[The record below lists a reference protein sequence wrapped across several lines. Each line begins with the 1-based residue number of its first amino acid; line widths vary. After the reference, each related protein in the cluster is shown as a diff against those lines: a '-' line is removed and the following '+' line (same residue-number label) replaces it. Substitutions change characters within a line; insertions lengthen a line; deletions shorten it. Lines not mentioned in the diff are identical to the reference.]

1 MSSGEWSGAPPSLH
15 YWVCIFL
22 SILMKLKYTPKLK
35 EIENTLQIWSK
46 QILTPISQITI
57 IKSLII
63 SKLKHLFLTISS
75 PKENIINQLVS
86 KIYSFIWDN
95 KPDKI
100 KRQVLSQNCDMGG
113 LKMLNIKMYIKGLK
127 LSWIRRIIKKNLKIT
142 KLLLSSEK
150 IDITQLLN
158 SGHTKTTKNPF
169 WEEVFN
175 ASRLLQLKLQ
185 INQLNINVCNI
196 CNNENIKVGYQTVF
210 YKDWAKRAV

>member
-1 MSSGEWSGAPPSLH
+1 MNI
-15 YWVCIFL
+15 VIQTI
-22 SILMKLKYTPKLK
+22 IL
-35 EIENTLQIWSK
+35 
-46 QILTPISQITI
+46 ITI
-57 IKSLII
+57 V
-63 SKLKHLFLTISS
+63 FLTIPS
-75 PKENIINQLVS
+75 PKEDIINQLIS
-86 KIYSFIWDN
+86 KIHSFIWDN
-95 KPDKI
+95 K
-100 KRQVLSQNCDMGG
+100 REVLSQNCDMGG

-158 SGHTKTTKNPF
+158 SGHTKTTKHPF

>member
-1 MSSGEWSGAPPSLH
+1 VSSGEWSGAPPSLH

-46 QILTPISQITI
+46 QILTPIGKITI

-100 KRQVLSQNCDMGG
+100 KREVLSQNCDIGG
-113 LKMLNIKMYIKGLK
+113 LKMLNIKMYIKDLK
-127 LSWIRRIIKKNLKIT
+127 
-142 KLLLSSEK
+142 
-150 IDITQLLN
+150 
-158 SGHTKTTKNPF
+158 
-169 WEEVFN
+169 
-175 ASRLLQLKLQ
+175 
-185 INQLNINVCNI
+185 
-196 CNNENIKVGYQTVF
+196 
-210 YKDWAKRAV
+210 

>member
-1 MSSGEWSGAPPSLH
+1 
-15 YWVCIFL
+15 
-22 SILMKLKYTPKLK
+22 
-35 EIENTLQIWSK
+35 
-46 QILTPISQITI
+46 
-57 IKSLII
+57 
-63 SKLKHLFLTISS
+63 
-75 PKENIINQLVS
+75 
-86 KIYSFIWDN
+86 
-95 KPDKI
+95 
-100 KRQVLSQNCDMGG
+100 MGG

-158 SGHTKTTKNPF
+158 SEHKKTTKNPF

-210 YKDWAKRAV
+210 L

>member
-1 MSSGEWSGAPPSLH
+1 M
-15 YWVCIFL
+15 
-22 SILMKLKYTPKLK
+22 
-35 EIENTLQIWSK
+35 QIWSK
-46 QILTPISQITI
+46 QILTPIGKITI

-63 SKLKHLFLTISS
+63 SKLNHLFLTIPS

-95 KPDKI
+95 KPDKV

-127 LSWIRRIIKKNLKIT
+127 LSWIRRIIKKDLKIT
-142 KLLLSSEK
+142 KVLLSSEK

-158 SGHTKTTKNPF
+158 SGHKKQLNNPC

-175 ASRLLQLKLQ
+175 AWRELQLKLQ
-185 INQLNINVCNI
+185 IDQLNINTCNI
-196 CNNENIKVGYQTVF
+196 WNNENIKVGYQTVCIRIGQKGVF
-210 YKDWAKRAV
+210 T